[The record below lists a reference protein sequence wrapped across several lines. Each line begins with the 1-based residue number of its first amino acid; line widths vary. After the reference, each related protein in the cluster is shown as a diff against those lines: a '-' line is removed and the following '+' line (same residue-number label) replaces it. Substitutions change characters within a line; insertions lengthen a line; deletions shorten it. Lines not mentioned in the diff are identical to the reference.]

1 MNETLC
7 AIKAYNFWDG
17 PLNEGFIRQSYLD
30 KINIYDSSRLVKV
43 LVGQRRSGKSYILRQ
58 IAGRL
63 ISGGTSPRNTFFVNM
78 DILAFDFIHDYKD
91 LERLF
96 RLYLREFQPKG
107 RIYIFI
113 DEVQN
118 ISQWERFVNSYSQ
131 DISGDYAIYLT
142 GSNSKMLSGELASML
157 SGRYVTINVYP
168 LSYREYCDAGYRE
181 YGRASYM
188 QYLHE
193 SGMPE
198 MLHLSDEE
206 ARANYVSALK
216 DTILLRD
223 IIQRYNIKDPRL
235 LDDLFTYLVNNT
247 STLFSVNSLIKYF
260 KGMGRKVSYDKVALY
275 LSYMSDA
282 YLIHRADRYNV
293 RGKEQ
298 LAGLCKYYAND
309 LCFSNYLFRG
319 NQHGI
324 GYDLENA
331 VYLQLRRMGY
341 DVYVGDNGG
350 LEVDFVARRRDRIV
364 YLQVAYMLVDD
375 KTISREYASLESIS
389 DNYEKYVV
397 SLDDYPLASRGGIIN
412 LPAWQLEDKL
422 G

>member
-1 MNETLC
+1 MDETLC

-168 LSYREYCDAGYRE
+168 LSYREYCDAGSRE

-235 LDDLFTYLVNNT
+235 LDDLFTFLVNNT

-324 GYDLENA
+324 G
-331 VYLQLRRMGY
+331 
-341 DVYVGDNGG
+341 
-350 LEVDFVARRRDRIV
+350 
-364 YLQVAYMLVDD
+364 
-375 KTISREYASLESIS
+375 
-389 DNYEKYVV
+389 
-397 SLDDYPLASRGGIIN
+397 
-412 LPAWQLEDKL
+412 
-422 G
+422 

>member
-1 MNETLC
+1 MDETLC

-142 GSNSKMLSGELASML
+142 GSNSKMLSG
-157 SGRYVTINVYP
+157 
-168 LSYREYCDAGYRE
+168 
-181 YGRASYM
+181 
-188 QYLHE
+188 
-193 SGMPE
+193 
-198 MLHLSDEE
+198 
-206 ARANYVSALK
+206 
-216 DTILLRD
+216 
-223 IIQRYNIKDPRL
+223 
-235 LDDLFTYLVNNT
+235 
-247 STLFSVNSLIKYF
+247 
-260 KGMGRKVSYDKVALY
+260 
-275 LSYMSDA
+275 
-282 YLIHRADRYNV
+282 
-293 RGKEQ
+293 
-298 LAGLCKYYAND
+298 
-309 LCFSNYLFRG
+309 
-319 NQHGI
+319 
-324 GYDLENA
+324 
-331 VYLQLRRMGY
+331 
-341 DVYVGDNGG
+341 
-350 LEVDFVARRRDRIV
+350 
-364 YLQVAYMLVDD
+364 
-375 KTISREYASLESIS
+375 
-389 DNYEKYVV
+389 
-397 SLDDYPLASRGGIIN
+397 
-412 LPAWQLEDKL
+412 
-422 G
+422 